1 MLERLVPY
9 DAQALLAVASRYHA
23 ELWPVQALALGGL
36 VALVALWL
44 RGAPH
49 APRLLAG
56 ALAAAWA
63 WCAVGWEWRSHAMLN
78 WAGMVFAAL
87 FVLQALLLA
96 WSGVLRARLHPRG
109 GRGFREGLG
118 ACLVLLA
125 LAGAPLAGAAWSGAW
140 AAAPV
145 AGVSPAPTAALTV
158 GLLLLGARPAPLHL
172 LLVPLL
178 WGAYALAVAWTLG
191 LAPDVALI
199 AATLAGIAAGAWPT
213 RARGR

>member
-23 ELWPVQALALGGL
+23 GLWPAQPLVLCGL
-36 VALVALWL
+36 VVLVALWL
-44 RGAPH
+44 RRAPH

-56 ALAAAWA
+56 ALAGAWA
-63 WCAVGWEWRSHAMLN
+63 WCGIGWEWRSHAMLN

-96 WSGVLRARLHPRG
+96 WSGVLRARLRHRG
-109 GRGFREGLG
+109 RRGFRACLG

-125 LAGAPLAGAAWSGAW
+125 LAGAPLAGAAWSGDW

-158 GLLLLGARPAPLHL
+158 GLLLLGAPPAPLHL

-191 LAPDVALI
+191 LAPDVALV
-199 AATLAGIAAGAWPT
+199 AATLAGIAVAAWPT
-213 RARGR
+213 RAPGG